1 MGTTTVDVHSIYLV
15 TLPEAFHILTD
26 GFNLPGY
33 YGSQD
38 WLLESSKTQL
48 DSVGDP
54 ERERDIETSNSA
66 VPYVHCCREY
76 LDKDLIVLGSRFLY
90 LLELKDFR

>member
-1 MGTTTVDVHSIYLV
+1 MSTTTVDVHSIYLV

-38 WLLESSKTQL
+38 WLLESSN
-48 DSVGDP
+48 
-54 ERERDIETSNSA
+54 R
-66 VPYVHCCREY
+66 
-76 LDKDLIVLGSRFLY
+76 
-90 LLELKDFR
+90 